1 MDPLKPDFDPDE
13 FQTATPEFLS
23 PVPLAFKDG
32 SFFKDDVLDEQD
44 VD

>member
-1 MDPLKPDFDPDE
+1 MEPLKPDFGPKE
-13 FQTATPEFLS
+13 FKIAAPESLN

>member
-1 MDPLKPDFDPDE
+1 MTPLKPNFDPNE
-13 FQTATPEFLS
+13 FKTAAAEVLS
-23 PVPLAFKDG
+23 TVPLAFKDG

>member
-13 FQTATPEFLS
+13 FKTAAPEVLNT
-23 PVPLAFKDG
+23 VPLAFKDG

-44 VD
+44 AD